1 MSENTKNILAVKV
14 DVDTLEGYLKG
25 VPAMV
30 EVLNKLGLK
39 ASFYFSFGP
48 DNSGKA
54 IFRIFRKGFIS
65 KMFRTKA
72 PSTYGLKTMMYG
84 TLLPAPL
91 IVKDHPKVFIDTFK
105 AGHEC
110 GVHAWD
116 HVKWQDKLPKL
127 SYTEIRSDLLKA
139 VELFEKLSGQR
150 PLAFAA
156 PGWQITVNAL
166 AALDSFKFDYVS
178 NGREGKDP
186 FYPTFE
192 GQSFK
197 TLEISSTMPTMDE
210 VLGLDGINDDTVT
223 DFYLNSLKP
232 GLNVITVHGEMEGRS
247 KIKQFEA
254 ILRGALER
262 GYTVCPM
269 KDVAQNYKDAK
280 DGELTMGY
288 LKGRAGKVA
297 IQK

>member
-54 IFRIFRKGFIS
+54 IFRVFRKGFIS

-84 TLLPAPL
+84 TLLPAPM
-91 IVKDHPKVFIDTFK
+91 IVKDHPQVFIDTFK

-127 SYTEIRSDLLKA
+127 SYEEIRADLQKA
-139 VELFEKLSGQR
+139 VDLFEKLSGQKPR
-150 PLAFAA
+150 AFAA

-166 AALDSFKFDYVS
+166 AALDSFNFDYVS
-178 NGREGKDP
+178 NGRDGKYP

-192 GQSFK
+192 GKKFN
-197 TLEISSTMPTMDE
+197 TLEIASTLPTMDE
-210 VLGLDGINDDTVT
+210 ILGLDGVNDDTVV
-223 DFYLNSLKP
+223 DFYLKSLKP

-254 ILRGALER
+254 ILKGALER

-269 KDVAQNYKDAK
+269 QDVAKNVEGK
-280 DGELTMGY
+280 DGEMVMGF